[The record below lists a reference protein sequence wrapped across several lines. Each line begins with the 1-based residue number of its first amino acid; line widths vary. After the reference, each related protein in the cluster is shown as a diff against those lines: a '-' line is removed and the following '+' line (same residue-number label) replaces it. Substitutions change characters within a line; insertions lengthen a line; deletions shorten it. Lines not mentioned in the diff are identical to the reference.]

1 MEEKIKELV
10 EKIYLDGKQSKENII
25 KLSHKLNNSSFSK
38 EHDNILIKIM
48 NLTNN
53 KAFCDFQLAIIDL
66 YVDALLFYMCFINNE
81 NILMEKTNGK
91 IKKKILNIKNDIN
104 CDNYFMYDSNNEY
117 LNEFNKALMQ
127 VENIMYFRDC
137 KINNYKYLIY
147 LEEFEI
153 YINDLKKQLTLNKKS
168 NL

>member
-1 MEEKIKELV
+1 MEEKIIEFA
-10 EKIYLDGKQSKENII
+10 EKIHLDGKKSKE
-25 KLSHKLNNSSFSK
+25 KLLELSKKLNNSNFNK
-38 EHDNILIKIM
+38 DIILEIRR
-48 NLTNN
+48 LTNN

-66 YVDALLFYMCFINNE
+66 YVDSLLFYMCFINNE
-81 NILMEKTNGK
+81 DILMEETEKK

-153 YINDLKKQLTLNKKS
+153 YINDLKKQLTPNKKS